1 MLIQDQPDPT
11 IFFKVFLEL
20 GCKCMVSYLAFDYR
34 SIKELLDDKNNKY
47 FSHKFP
53 IFYMNQDGRSAIDIA
68 LEHNQIRSINLMIDY
83 IVKYQ
88 NSYVYSHLF
97 IHNLVLLLQKKV
109 ALINL
114 FESSVM
120 LYSFDYDEW
129 PATHPNKVTMKGPY
143 NRSILALRY

>member
-1 MLIQDQPDPT
+1 
-11 IFFKVFLEL
+11 
-20 GCKCMVSYLAFDYR
+20 
-34 SIKELLDDKNNKY
+34 
-47 FSHKFP
+47 
-53 IFYMNQDGRSAIDIA
+53 
-68 LEHNQIRSINLMIDY
+68 MIDY